1 MVLFPFAEYW
11 GIYAGFVLFVLL
23 VLSLDLGVFHK
34 NAHEVGTK
42 EALIWSA
49 IWIGLALTFNLLL
62 YFYSEWKFS
71 EDKFLM
77 SLPGFNPSVA
87 AKQAALEFLTGYIIE
102 KSLSID
108 NIFVFVIVF
117 NFFAI
122 PAKHQ
127 HRVLFYGIIGA
138 LLFRIIFIS
147 LGSVLMEYKII
158 VIVFGIFLMLTG
170 IKILFAPDKKI
181 NPDKNPIIKFLKKII
196 PITNGFVEDKFFLKQ
211 NGIIYG
217 TPLLVALV
225 FIEFTD
231 VIFAVDS
238 VPAIF
243 AVTKEPLLVFTSNIF
258 AILGLRAMF
267 FLLADIMHRF
277 RFLKYGLGIILLF
290 VGLKMAYLN
299 ELFGGK
305 FPILLSLLIIG
316 IILGASILLSLF
328 YRAKIESK

>member
-1 MVLFPFAEYW
+1 
-11 GIYAGFVLFVLL
+11 
-23 VLSLDLGVFHK
+23 
-34 NAHEVGTK
+34 
-42 EALIWSA
+42 
-49 IWIGLALTFNLLL
+49 
-62 YFYSEWKFS
+62 
-71 EDKFLM
+71 M

-122 PAKHQ
+122 PPKYQ

-158 VIVFGIFLMLTG
+158 VIIFGIFLMVTG

-196 PITNGFVEDKFFLKQ
+196 PITSGFVEDKFLLRQ

-225 FIEFTD
+225 FVEFSD
-231 VIFAVDS
+231 IIFAVDS

-316 IILGASILLSLF
+316 LILGASILLSLS
-328 YRAKIESK
+328 YPVKNGSK